1 MGTINKI
8 VKLREKDRATIITYY
23 IRHRLLRLRKTIHIY
38 KKYIDS
44 ELIKYQKKKVT
55 TSRGEKLV
63 GLSKEASCVTVK
75 LRTVKRHLH
84 EVGNTENIWDLTL
97 FNAIRTASEAEQ
109 FLEVLLFELSRFNT
123 KTKATELA
131 TDSRY
136 SDQRLLLEKAANVA
150 RHLWENDSKLLHH
163 QMKKYL
169 EEDYQDEKGLHPFIY
184 LPRKSFLNVLKQVAK
199 EMNRYD
205 LIGGQKK

>member
-1 MGTINKI
+1 M
-8 VKLREKDRATIITYY
+8 
-23 IRHRLLRLRKTIHIY
+23 RKTIHIY